1 MTLGLRYS
9 GLVTLA
15 LLIGGGVAWGYLQ
28 AEPPASNVNYPE
40 TGTCEQP
47 DAATL
52 KLSGPIDEAMR
63 DCALS
68 LLTPE
73 IETIHVTSKGGE
85 VFAGRAIGYKIGEH
99 PRHLIIDRLC
109 MSSCG
114 NYFVPA
120 AAKLSLLPRSV
131 IGLHGTPDPHMLSNE
146 DMENH
151 MASMVENGDTASEGV
166 ARILKR
172 KSDRRET
179 QLAEEAKF
187 AAHFNVPKGWRHYR
201 EAGDA
206 DDGWR
211 RHFAAGSDKDVTPDK
226 FMIVEGPMLESCLPH
241 VKAEGY
247 QAELEASVLD
257 NAKLWTALEEQMGAY
272 RSLGL
277 ACLVQ
282 LSEAPK

>member
-1 MTLGLRYS
+1 VKNHKLYFGLLGI
-9 GLVTLA
+9 LA
-15 LLIGGGVAWGYLQ
+15 LFGLSAFITSKPWI
-28 AEPPASNVNYPE
+28 EPYPE
-40 TGTCEQP
+40 TGRCEQLGE
-47 DAATL
+47 ATL
-52 KLSGPIDEAMR
+52 KLSGPIDEAMQ

-68 LLTPE
+68 MLTPD
-73 IETIHVTSKGGE
+73 IKTVHVTTKGGE
-85 VFAGRAIGYKIGEH
+85 IFAGRAIGYKIGEH

-120 AAKLSLLPRSV
+120 AAKLTLLPRSV
-131 IGLHGTPDPHMLSNE
+131 IGLHGTPDPHMLSNK
-146 DMENH
+146 DMEAH

-172 KSDRRET
+172 KSERRKK
-179 QLAEEAKF
+179 QLFEEARF

-211 RHFAAGSDKDVTPDK
+211 RHFVKGSDKGVTPDK
-226 FMIVEGPMLESCLPH
+226 FMIVEGPMLKSCLPH
-241 VKAEGY
+241 VETEDY
-247 QAELEASVLD
+247 QAELETTVFNQRKFWAS
-257 NAKLWTALEEQMGAY
+257 LEEKMGAY

-277 ACLVQ
+277 TCKPSPVPQ
-282 LSEAPK
+282 

>member
-1 MTLGLRYS
+1 MTSQLRY
-9 GLVTLA
+9 GALAALA
-15 LLIGGGVAWGYLQ
+15 LFIGGGVAWGYLQ
-28 AEPPASNVNYPE
+28 AEPPAAYPK
-40 TGTCEQP
+40 TGTCEQM

-52 KLSGPIDEAMR
+52 KLSGPIDDSLR

-73 IETIHVTSKGGE
+73 IDTVYVTSKGGE
-85 VFAGRAIGYKIGEH
+85 VFAGRAIGYKIGEQA
-99 PRHLIIDRLC
+99 RHLIIDDLC

-120 AAKLSLLPRSV
+120 AARLTLLPRSV

-146 DMENH
+146 DMESH

-172 KSDRRET
+172 KSERRER

-201 EAGDA
+201 EAGDT

-211 RHFAAGSDKDVTPDK
+211 RHFTTGSDTGVTPDK
-226 FMIVEGPMLESCLPH
+226 FMIVEGPMLKSCLPH
-241 VKAEGY
+241 VETEGY

-257 NAKLWTALEEQMGAY
+257 NAKLWAGLEATMGAY
-272 RSLGL
+272 RSFGL
-277 ACLVQ
+277 ACKAQ
-282 LSEAPK
+282 